1 MISYKGIPDNLNDRL
16 RFIRE
21 KNGYTQKEI
30 ADKLFVKRNQYT
42 MYETGARTISIEYV
56 IKLAKLYS
64 LSSDFIL
71 GLSAN
76 PEYINYGDFSVG
88 LNDEAISNLQFMFGT
103 NGNSFQGMSKLL
115 ESRFIHRFASWLG
128 LLMKMPK
135 DICTNDFKCDKDLA
149 EMILHLYRED
159 TEVEFPINIFG
170 ITEMESME
178 YGKIDF
184 ETIAEINLNTYLN
197 KIIDEVR
204 NEPITRKRFAGE
216 LYSKYG
222 VEAEQEIE
230 EIKKSENEFD
240 EYVE

>member
-1 MISYKGIPDNLNDRL
+1 MINYKGIPDNLNDRL

-88 LNDEAISNLQFMFGT
+88 LNDEAISNLQFMFNEHRT
-103 NGNSFQGMSKLL
+103 SFQGMSKLL
-115 ESRFIHRFASWLG
+115 ESRFVHRFAAWLG
-128 LLMKMPK
+128 VLMKMPK
-135 DICTNDFKCDKDLA
+135 DICASDFKCEEDVA
-149 EMILHLYRED
+149 EMIMHLYRED
-159 TEVEFPINIFG
+159 SETEFPFNIFG
-170 ITEMESME
+170 LTEMESME
-178 YGKIDF
+178 YGRIDF
-184 ETIAEINLNTYLN
+184 ETIAEININTYLN
-197 KIIDEVR
+197 KIIEEVR

-216 LYSKYG
+216 LYNKYR

-240 EYVE
+240 GRVE